1 VENSLKTIINQLSH
15 FQDKI
20 DDIQNQIELSDSE
33 LTQDKLN
40 QLTTSQSEYQ
50 KKFDDTIKS
59 LNNIKI
65 NNKDIEDNFKK
76 QVNTIKESIANY
88 QLSLSDKTLQF
99 EYKKLVEKHPKTT
112 KFFTYSCKNNNI
124 FLSIKD
130 PKYVNIVNKL
140 ILKSYENLW
149 DIQTGLNEPTLDNLS
164 YYIDGNYDGWESS
177 SSSSGDEE
185 MDEDDN
191 KKEKSFI
198 GNTTLIDF
206 QKQLE
211 EKLLNEINKD
221 KACSSNKYEDFNN
234 KINNIQN
241 KLSTDFK
248 KEYEN
253 LYNKL
258 QILDLNNKE
267 EMDDFKKE
275 FRNMKDLFN
284 AQEKSK
290 QEIKEINRQL
300 KAIKHENLRER
311 QTGNYK
317 EKAKLD
323 YTYNTI
329 DFSESYDSFLGFLS
343 SLEKENIQ
351 ENQYYNSLSG
361 KTYKP
366 NERDRE
372 FNLRIKQLNNQVQ
385 PKEPHS
391 IAQWYY
397 IKENNDNELIDKH
410 QQIVTFTPDEFEAI
424 RDVEGTSTLFQKN
437 FRTKCPKY
445 KNKDT
450 GYDRLRDFKFYL
462 QNYAPPTNEIQ
473 IIDAFGTFVEKNQET
488 KKWYSQKKKEILN
501 LMRDNPRIRGIL
513 AWNHFNRIVKEF
525 EFKYCEFTILEQQK
539 YWNSIKPCYNL
550 SIENFN
556 KLIHQIEKVA
566 VNLHIEYADKV
577 IKLIQCIKDPI
588 YFKFIKNNI
597 VKLPVTDKAINLEQR
612 NIINKTIYLDTIK
625 LIYEKLQNHEG
636 EKLINKSFS
645 KIFDKP
651 NPNSNNISVRK
662 ITSSKKSKILRSSNH
677 ETRQKSHQVT
687 KKSLPHESNSSYT
700 TKTIELNNIIIGK
713 HTHINNTERDYSG
726 KFIPSM
732 PVNNPKFAR
741 IKWNRGMILTHE
753 GIFDSIFMLDSGSDP
768 NVIGLNVLNKLN
780 ITPKQSSH
788 TSSIVSGG
796 KITQVNSYI
805 YLKIA
810 INLGKKTYYIKNVK
824 FNVIDTKRPNNASTK
839 NFYYFDKII
848 LGDNVLHEMETY
860 KKYPKIYPEFL
871 NIEQNRN
878 NDLIYKRKGV
888 YDPEWDRIY
897 LDKNLHIKDTIKNKQ
912 NNEHSVKETNNSEL
926 MFMTK
931 EEMKKVEEQIQQHK

>member
-1 VENSLKTIINQLSH
+1 FLRKNELVNQYNSVENSLKTIINQLSH

-221 KACSSNKYEDFNN
+221 KACSSNK
-234 KINNIQN
+234 
-241 KLSTDFK
+241 
-248 KEYEN
+248 
-253 LYNKL
+253 
-258 QILDLNNKE
+258 
-267 EMDDFKKE
+267 
-275 FRNMKDLFN
+275 
-284 AQEKSK
+284 
-290 QEIKEINRQL
+290 
-300 KAIKHENLRER
+300 ER

-488 KKWYSQKKKEILN
+488 KKWYWQKKKEILN

-713 HTHINNTERDYSG
+713 HTHINNTE
-726 KFIPSM
+726 
-732 PVNNPKFAR
+732 
-741 IKWNRGMILTHE
+741 
-753 GIFDSIFMLDSGSDP
+753 
-768 NVIGLNVLNKLN
+768 
-780 ITPKQSSH
+780 
-788 TSSIVSGG
+788 
-796 KITQVNSYI
+796 
-805 YLKIA
+805 
-810 INLGKKTYYIKNVK
+810 
-824 FNVIDTKRPNNASTK
+824 
-839 NFYYFDKII
+839 
-848 LGDNVLHEMETY
+848 
-860 KKYPKIYPEFL
+860 
-871 NIEQNRN
+871 
-878 NDLIYKRKGV
+878 
-888 YDPEWDRIY
+888 
-897 LDKNLHIKDTIKNKQ
+897 
-912 NNEHSVKETNNSEL
+912 
-926 MFMTK
+926 
-931 EEMKKVEEQIQQHK
+931 